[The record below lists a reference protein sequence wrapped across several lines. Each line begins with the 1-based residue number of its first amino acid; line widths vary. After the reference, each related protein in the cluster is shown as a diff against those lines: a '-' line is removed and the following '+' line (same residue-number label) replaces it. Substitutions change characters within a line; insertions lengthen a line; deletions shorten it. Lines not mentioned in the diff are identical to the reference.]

1 MDNPKPKLQFFSAS
15 FRMQANLLAEARR
28 IQAEPRLTHGNG
40 VLEQRR
46 RMADASRFER
56 DYQAQLSCVTIGA
69 NCRHPMGPMNCTGC
83 KTGKGCSADQHV
95 YNVRAQSGTQDT
107 RAPNPPVH
115 LMKNRVTQQRRQKR
129 KKPEVQ
135 APQQAAVL
143 QQAELDQSGE
153 RLKYNPSKRQR
164 AFKKKRMSKKAVER
178 EIVEEERDF
187 EIPEADAE
195 EPDPVLSPGQ
205 YEEGEYGFELDA

>member
-28 IQAEPRLTHGNG
+28 IQAEPRLMHGNG

-56 DYQAQLSCVTIGA
+56 DYQAQLPCVTIGA

-83 KTGKGCSADQHV
+83 KTGKGCSADQQV
-95 YNVRAQSGTQDT
+95 YNVRAQSGAQDT
-107 RAPNPPVH
+107 RAPNPPLH

-135 APQQAAVL
+135 APQPAVVL
-143 QQAELDQSGE
+143 QQAGSDQSGE
-153 RLKYNPSKRQR
+153 RSKSNPSKRQR
-164 AFKKKRMSKKAVER
+164 AFKKRQASRKAAER
-178 EIVEEERDF
+178 EIIEEERDF
-187 EIPEADAE
+187 EIPEAHAE
-195 EPDPVLSPGQ
+195 EPDLVLSPGQ
-205 YEEGEYGFELDA
+205 YEEGEYGFEV